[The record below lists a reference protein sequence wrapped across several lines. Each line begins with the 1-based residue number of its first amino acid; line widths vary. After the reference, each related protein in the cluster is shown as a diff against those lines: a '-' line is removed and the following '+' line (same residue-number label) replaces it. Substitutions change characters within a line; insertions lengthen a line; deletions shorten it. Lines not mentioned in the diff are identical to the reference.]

1 MRKTIV
7 ETLFSLNYKNK
18 LCEKKILTEKSLF
31 PKSPIKVRWVYRFVG
46 DYFDQ
51 KHISDFIGFF
61 GANYGNSGC

>member
-7 ETLFSLNYKNK
+7 ETLFSLNHKNK
-18 LCEKKILTEKSLF
+18 LFEKKNFNRKKSVPKVTDKSILTKL
-31 PKSPIKVRWVYRFVG
+31 
-46 DYFDQ
+46 